1 MYMYIYIYL
10 CVCRF
15 ARMCMLMLAQ
25 HVYILRRRYEGY
37 FKALLRLYSGSFQ
50 GACAC
55 RWQGCMHM
63 CLCLVLPFASL
74 PHAPASSSPH
84 SHSLLPSLPPSLPS
98 CLPPSLPSSLPPS
111 HPPSSLALLS
121 LSQSWMERLRKEEAT
136 RSELQATL
144 NSLRQ
149 RKQSIIASS
158 AKKVL
163 SLLVLLV
170 QKCKY

>member
-1 MYMYIYIYL
+1 
-10 CVCRF
+10 
-15 ARMCMLMLAQ
+15 
-25 HVYILRRRYEGY
+25 
-37 FKALLRLYSGSFQ
+37 
-50 GACAC
+50 
-55 RWQGCMHM
+55 
-63 CLCLVLPFASL
+63 
-74 PHAPASSSPH
+74 
-84 SHSLLPSLPPSLPS
+84 
-98 CLPPSLPSSLPPS
+98 
-111 HPPSSLALLS
+111 
-121 LSQSWMERLRKEEAT
+121 MERLRKEEAT